1 MLTVLLLFLYETKTL
16 SSIRSR
22 INIKAILQLF
32 IKNLWS
38 KIIHRFLIFCSSHP
52 SQICSPQSR
61 VLYLF
66 TTPLDQIKNLFLTHP
81 SSLTQH
87 YFMFCNTGFIFR
99 LKSLLSIGVCLS
111 IISIYILFTL
121 SLSFLLSICLCLSL
135 SICLSFNISINLSLS
150 LSASLSISQLIY
162 LSLYLPL
169 FQYLN

>member
-1 MLTVLLLFLYETKTL
+1 MLTFLLLFLYQTKSL

-38 KIIHRFLIFCSSHP
+38 NIIHRFLIFCSSHP
-52 SQICSPQSR
+52 SQNCSPQST

-99 LKSLLSIGVCLS
+99 LKSLLSLGVCLS
-111 IISIYILFTL
+111 IISITILFTL
-121 SLSFLLSICLCLSL
+121 SLSFLLSLCLSL
-135 SICLSFNISINLSLS
+135 SICLSFNTSINLSLS
-150 LSASLSISQLIY
+150 LSIYLSISLLSISQLIY
-162 LSLYLPL
+162 LSLY
-169 FQYLN
+169 F